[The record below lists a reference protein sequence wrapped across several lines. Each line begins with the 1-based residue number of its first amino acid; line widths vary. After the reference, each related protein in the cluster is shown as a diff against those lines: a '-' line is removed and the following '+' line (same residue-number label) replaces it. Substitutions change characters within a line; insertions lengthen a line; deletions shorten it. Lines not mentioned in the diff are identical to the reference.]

1 MKKSISIQ
9 QLHTFGLAVEAA
21 EYCLIE
27 SEEQLREQLP
37 LKVPFFIL
45 GGGTN
50 ILFTQHFE
58 GLILHNKIKGIELV
72 QEDEKKVW
80 LKIGGGEVWHDL
92 VLWCIDQGYGGIEN
106 LSLIPGSVG
115 AAPIQNIGAY
125 GVELKDVFH
134 SLEAIELATGKQVVF
149 SLEDCCFGYRDSI
162 FKQEMKGKYMIT
174 RVVLELSKQPTLN
187 VSYGAIQTVLASSNE
202 ALSIKTVSNAIV
214 QIRTSKLPDPNKI
227 GNAGSFFKNPIVAA
241 DFCQQ
246 LKEQYPKMPV
256 YEVDHQHKKIA
267 AAWLID
273 QMGWKGY
280 RRGDAGVHTEQA
292 LVLVN
297 YGHATGREIWQLA
310 KEIQASVKD
319 KFGIELEMEV
329 NIL

>member
-45 GGGTN
+45 GGGSN

-202 ALSIKTVSNAIV
+202 APSIKTVSNAIV

-246 LKEQYPKMPV
+246 LKEQYPQMPV

-310 KEIQASVKD
+310 KEIQASVRN

>member
-45 GGGTN
+45 GGGSN

-174 RVVLELSKQPTLN
+174 RVVLQLSKQPTLN

-202 ALSIKTVSNAIV
+202 APSIKTVSNAIV

-310 KEIQASVKD
+310 KEIQASVRN

>member
-45 GGGTN
+45 GGGSN